1 MKLTQHR
8 RDEQAELWN
17 GTAGHA
23 WVEAQQLLDG
33 MFEPFER
40 VLVDAVLARGGP
52 VLDVGCG
59 TGTTTL
65 SMARKLGATA
75 SCTGIDISTPM
86 IAVARTHASRVGS
99 TARFILAD
107 AEEHAFEPASF
118 RTIVSRFGAMFF
130 ADPVRAFA
138 NLRHAATDDA
148 GLLLIAWRSA
158 SENPFMTAAERA
170 AAPILPDLA
179 QREADAPGQFA
190 FADRRRV
197 ADILEGSGWKDTDIQ
212 PLDVECTFAASQLE
226 FYASRL
232 GPVAR
237 VLADA
242 DPDTRAHVIEALRAA
257 FEPYVRGAQVRFNAA
272 CWRIEARAMSAQGQE
287 AAR

>member
-17 GTAGHA
+17 GTAGRA
-23 WVEAQQLLDG
+23 WVEAQEVLDG

-40 VLVDAVLARGGP
+40 QLVDAVAARGGP

-59 TGTTTL
+59 TGSTTL
-65 SMARKLGATA
+65 SMARRLGTA
-75 SCTGIDISTPM
+75 APCTGIDISAPM
-86 IAVARTHASRVGS
+86 IAVARTHASRAGS

-138 NLRHAATDDA
+138 NLCYAATDDA

-158 SENPFMTAAERA
+158 SENPFMSAAERA
-170 AAPILPDLA
+170 AEPFLPGME
-179 QREADAPGQFA
+179 QREANAPGQFSL
-190 FADRRRV
+190 ADRRRV
-197 ADILEGSGWKDTDIQ
+197 ADILEDSGWKDIDIQ
-212 PLDVECTFAASQLE
+212 PLDVECTFPASQIE
-226 FYASRL
+226 HYVSRL
-232 GPVAR
+232 GPVGRA
-237 VLADA
+237 LAEA
-242 DPDTRAHVIEALRAA
+242 DPDTRAQVIKAVRAA
-257 FEPYVRGAQVRFNAA
+257 FEPFVHGAQVRFNAA
-272 CWRIEARAMSAQGQE
+272 CWQIGARATSAQGRE
-287 AAR
+287 VEP